1 MMEKEDW
8 SVIREALLA
17 AGCDKNKLKQWQ
29 KKYEKLLKQ
38 LPDMRKQYHNARTMT
53 TRVEELAKG
62 MEKWLVQETMV
73 DRNGQKDIAEALKE
87 MKRLQGSFDNEF
99 LISREDREFHST
111 YDSILKLGLKALEQE
126 DQRLLLQSEIEN
138 LLSMLRENLEKI
150 RPDLTQLA
158 FFYQGHTDEELVNL
172 PPAERLEKVAQVYRE
187 ELYTPIEELVLA
199 AIPLADSRMEELL
212 KRGDRKSRSEAEQL
226 GILWNRPGEQRPAS
240 VRAEWILGE
249 LLN

>member
-8 SVIREALLA
+8 CVIREALLA
-17 AGCDKNKLKQWQ
+17 AGCDKGGLKLWQ
-29 KKYEKLLKQ
+29 KKYERLIKQ
-38 LPDMRKQYHNARTMT
+38 LPDMRKQYYNARTST
-53 TRVEELAKG
+53 ARVEELAKS
-62 MEKWLVQETMV
+62 MEKLIVQGAPA
-73 DRNGQKDIAEALKE
+73 DRSGQKNFAEALRE
-87 MKRLQGSFDNEF
+87 LKRLQGSFDNEF

-126 DQRLLLQSEIEN
+126 DQRLLLHSEIEN
-138 LLSMLRENLEKI
+138 LLSLVRENLEKP

-158 FFYQGHTDEELVNL
+158 FFYQGHTDGELVDL
-172 PPAERLEKVAQVYRE
+172 PPADRLEKLAQVYRE
-187 ELYTPIEELVLA
+187 EMYAPIEELVLA

-212 KRGDRKSRSEAEQL
+212 KRSDRKSRSEAEQL